1 MENKEN
7 EKLFS
12 FSRKQVIILKDRI
25 LKVSI
30 SEAERKGFRFTM
42 GDLAK
47 QLGIST
53 KTLYSYYSSKEE
65 ILNEMIDLA
74 IDELKLKENEIL
86 HDSTLNLL
94 EKLQK
99 CLVLIPADFTFA
111 QLQYLEE
118 LQRYYPKQWET
129 LDQFIQEQWTGIIS
143 LIDEG
148 IVANQIRPF
157 NKEIFIEVY
166 IGGLYRLMDY
176 ASKNRNM
183 ISLQDALQEMVDIL
197 MLGILN
203 GNVHEE
209 N

>member
-1 MENKEN
+1 M
-7 EKLFS
+7 
-12 FSRKQVIILKDRI
+12 LKDRI

-30 SEAERKGFRFTM
+30 NEAERKGFRFTM

-47 QLGIST
+47 QLGMST
-53 KTLYSYYSSKEE
+53 KTLYSYYPSKEE
-65 ILNEMIDLA
+65 LLNEMIDLA
-74 IDELKLKENEIL
+74 IHELKLKENEIL
-86 HDSTLNLL
+86 HDSTINLL

-129 LDQFIQEQWTGIIS
+129 VDQFIHEQWAGIIS

-148 IVANQIRPF
+148 IVTNQIRPF

-166 IGGLYRLMDY
+166 IGGLYRLMDH
-176 ASKNRNM
+176 ASKSRKM
-183 ISLQDALQEMVDIL
+183 ISLQDTMQEMVDIL
-197 MLGILN
+197 MLGILK
-203 GNVHEE
+203 GDVHEE

>member
-1 MENKEN
+1 MLKE
-7 EKLFS
+7 
-12 FSRKQVIILKDRI
+12 RII
-25 LKVSI
+25 KVSI

-47 QLGIST
+47 QLGMST
-53 KTLYSYYSSKEE
+53 KTLYSYYPSKEE
-65 ILNEMIDLA
+65 LLNEMIDLA
-74 IDELKLKENEIL
+74 IHELKLKENEIL
-86 HDSTLNLL
+86 HDSTLNHL

-111 QLQYLEE
+111 QLQYFEE

-129 LDQFIQEQWTGIIS
+129 VDQFIHEQWTGITS

-148 IVANQIRPF
+148 IVTNQIRPF

-166 IGGLYRLMDY
+166 IGGLYRLMDH
-176 ASKNRNM
+176 ASKSRNM
-183 ISLQDALQEMVDIL
+183 ISLQDTMQEMVDIL

-203 GNVHEE
+203 GNVHKE

>member
-1 MENKEN
+1 MKE
-7 EKLFS
+7 
-12 FSRKQVIILKDRI
+12 RI

-47 QLGIST
+47 QLGMST
-53 KTLYSYYSSKEE
+53 KTLYGYYPSKEE
-65 ILNEMIDLA
+65 LLNEMIDLA
-74 IDELKLKENEIL
+74 IEELKMKEEEIL
-86 HDSTLNLL
+86 HDSTLNLV

-99 CLVLIPADFTFA
+99 SLVLIPADFKFA
-111 QLQYLEE
+111 QLKYLEE

-129 LDQFIQEQWTGIIS
+129 LDDFIHEQWAGIFS

-148 IVANQIRPF
+148 IATNKIRPF

-166 IGGLYRLMDY
+166 IGGLYRLMEH
-176 ASKNRNM
+176 ASQNRNM
-183 ISLQDALQEMVDIL
+183 ISLQDTMQEMVDIL

-203 GNVHEE
+203 GNVNEE

>member
-1 MENKEN
+1 M
-7 EKLFS
+7 
-12 FSRKQVIILKDRI
+12 LKARI

-42 GDLAK
+42 GELAK
-47 QLGIST
+47 QLGMST
-53 KTLYSYYSSKEE
+53 KTLYGYYPSKEE
-65 ILNEMIDLA
+65 LLNEMIDLA
-74 IDELKLKENEIL
+74 IDELKMKEKEIL
-86 HDSTLNLL
+86 HDATLNLV

-99 CLVLIPADFTFA
+99 SLVLIPADFKFA
-111 QLQYLEE
+111 QLKYLEE

-129 LDQFIQEQWTGIIS
+129 LDEFIHEQWAGIFS

-148 IVANQIRPF
+148 IATNKIRPF

-166 IGGLYRLMDY
+166 IGGLYRLMEH
-176 ASKNRNM
+176 ASQNRNM
-183 ISLQDALQEMVDIL
+183 ISLQDTMQEMVDIL

-203 GNVHEE
+203 GNVNEE

>member
-1 MENKEN
+1 M
-7 EKLFS
+7 
-12 FSRKQVIILKDRI
+12 KDRI

-47 QLGIST
+47 QLGMST
-53 KTLYSYYSSKEE
+53 KTLYGYYPSKEE
-65 ILNEMIDLA
+65 LLNEMIDLA
-74 IDELKLKENEIL
+74 IEELKMKEKEIL
-86 HDSTLNLL
+86 HDATLNLV

-99 CLVLIPADFTFA
+99 SLVLIPADFKFA
-111 QLQYLEE
+111 QLKYLEE

-129 LDQFIQEQWTGIIS
+129 LDEFIHEQWTGIFS
-143 LIDEG
+143 LLDEG
-148 IVANQIRPF
+148 IAAKKIRPF

-166 IGGLYRLMDY
+166 IGGLYRLMEH

-183 ISLQDALQEMVDIL
+183 SSLQDTMQEMVDIL
-197 MLGILN
+197 MLGILKD
-203 GNVHEE
+203 NVHEE

>member
-1 MENKEN
+1 M
-7 EKLFS
+7 
-12 FSRKQVIILKDRI
+12 ILKDRI

-42 GDLAK
+42 GELAK
-47 QLGIST
+47 QLGMST
-53 KTLYSYYSSKEE
+53 KTLYGYYPSKEE
-65 ILNEMIDLA
+65 LLSEMIDLA
-74 IDELKLKENEIL
+74 INELKMKEKEIL
-86 HDSTLNLL
+86 HDSNLNLI

-99 CLVLIPADFTFA
+99 CLVLIPADFQFA

-129 LDQFIQEQWTGIIS
+129 LDQFIHEQWTGIFS

-148 IVANQIRPF
+148 IASNKIRPF

-166 IGGLYRLMDY
+166 IGGLYRLMER
-176 ASKNRNM
+176 ATKNRNM
-183 ISLQDALQEMVDIL
+183 ISLQDTMQEMVDFL
-197 MLGILN
+197 MLGILKDDVN
-203 GNVHEE
+203 EE

>member
-1 MENKEN
+1 M
-7 EKLFS
+7 
-12 FSRKQVIILKDRI
+12 LKDRI

-47 QLGIST
+47 QLGMST
-53 KTLYSYYSSKEE
+53 KTLYNYYPSKEE
-65 ILNEMIDLA
+65 ILNEMIDFA
-74 IDELKLKENEIL
+74 IHELKLKENEIL

-129 LDQFIQEQWTGIIS
+129 VDLFIQEQWTGIIT

-166 IGGLYRLMDY
+166 IGGLYRLMDH

-183 ISLQDALQEMVDIL
+183 ISLQDTMQEMVDIL

>member
-1 MENKEN
+1 M
-7 EKLFS
+7 
-12 FSRKQVIILKDRI
+12 LKDRI

-42 GDLAK
+42 GELAK
-47 QLGIST
+47 QLGMST
-53 KTLYSYYSSKEE
+53 KTLYGYYPSKEE

-74 IDELKLKENEIL
+74 IDELKMKEEEIL
-86 HDSTLNLL
+86 HESALSLL
-94 EKLQK
+94 EKLKK
-99 CLVLIPADFTFA
+99 CLVLVPADFKFA

-129 LDQFIQEQWTGIIS
+129 LDQFIQEQWTGIFS

-148 IVANQIRPF
+148 IATNQIRPF

-166 IGGLYRLMDY
+166 VGGLYRLMEH

-183 ISLQDALQEMVDIL
+183 ISLQDTMLEMVDIL
-197 MLGILN
+197 MLGILKEN
-203 GNVHEE
+203 IHEE

>member
-1 MENKEN
+1 M
-7 EKLFS
+7 
-12 FSRKQVIILKDRI
+12 LKDRI

-47 QLGIST
+47 QLGMST
-53 KTLYSYYSSKEE
+53 KTLYSYYPSKEE
-65 ILNEMIDLA
+65 LLNEMIDFA
-74 IDELKLKENEIL
+74 INELKLKESEIL
-86 HDSTLNLL
+86 QDSTLNLV

-129 LDQFIQEQWTGIIS
+129 VDQFIHKQWTGIIS

-166 IGGLYRLMDY
+166 IGGLYRLMEH

-183 ISLQDALQEMVDIL
+183 ISLQDTMQEMVDIL
-197 MLGILN
+197 MLGILK
-203 GNVHEE
+203 GNVNEE
-209 N
+209 S